1 MEKVSSGTEYRKDRI
16 KDFELPSG
24 HTFRIR
30 KPGKAIIN
38 QLMEIMQVQ
47 IDPEN
52 PPTADDFEVVDV
64 ETTAKLLDIVL
75 FSCVVKPK
83 IVTYY
88 TESDD
93 ELWLED
99 VDPIDAIAIV
109 SEVMYWSD
117 LTKEKI
123 DEALFRL
130 QRTSR

>member
-1 MEKVSSGTEYRKDRI
+1 MDEISSGDDYRKDRV
-16 KDFELPSG
+16 KDFALPSG

-30 KPGKAIIN
+30 KPGKVILN
-38 QLMEIMQVQ
+38 KLMEIMNIQV
-47 IDPEN
+47 DPEN
-52 PPTADDFEVVDV
+52 PPDVEAFDAVDT
-64 ETTAKLLDIVL
+64 ETTAKLLDVIL

-83 IVTYY
+83 IVIEY
-88 TESDD
+88 TEEKD

-99 VDPIDAIAIV
+99 LDPIDAIAIV

-130 QRTSR
+130 QRTTR